1 MFHMP
6 VTWTH
11 QDAAFSGVDVWTRP
25 NSGNHNLRR
34 VNHSASPRVSLPPV
48 VASKFSS
55 SISGSPV
62 KVTLTIAASSQLPAL
77 VSHSSKGWPSY
88 RTFKGPR
95 APSTLNSGQSSRDP
109 SGRFTNTPNLFHLI
123 SSRMDTVT
131 QPDGTSQLLRMA
143 LEILP
148 SSRDSLQFHAR
159 LNRVSH

>member
-34 VNHSASPRVSLPPV
+34 VNHSASPRASLPPV

-55 SISGSPV
+55 SSSSSPV
-62 KVTLTIAASSQLPAL
+62 KVTPTIAASSQLPAL
-77 VSHSSKGWPSY
+77 ISHSSKWWPSY

-109 SGRFTNTPNLFHLI
+109 PGRFTNAPNCIPPYLLTHGYRHPARWNIPTSSYSAGNTPILKRFLAV
-123 SSRMDTVT
+123 SR
-131 QPDGTSQLLRMA
+131 TS
-143 LEILP
+143 
-148 SSRDSLQFHAR
+148 
-159 LNRVSH
+159 